1 MFVDR
6 RYKNFIIDMDGVI
19 YRGNTPLPHSAE
31 FINFLREIDA
41 KVVFFSNNSTLSRK
55 QYVEKLSNM
64 GIKAR
69 EEEIVSSGL
78 ITAYCLSKE
87 NPGAFLYVI
96 GEEGLR
102 EELGQRGM
110 NLVEVPPYQVDGVVV
125 GMDRQFNFKKMS
137 NAMRCILNGASFYGT
152 NPDPSFPTEDGFMP
166 GCGAILASIEV
177 SSGVKP
183 RVFGKPYPESL
194 QFLLE
199 ITGFE
204 KEETVIVG
212 DRLDTDIKLA
222 EDFGLFSIL
231 VLTGVSKKE
240 DLAHFS
246 ARPDM
251 VVENL
256 GVLKELLSQNR
267 EVK

>member
-6 RYKNFIIDMDGVI
+6 KYKNFIIDMDGVI
-19 YRGNTPLPHSAE
+19 YRENAPLPHSAE
-31 FINFLREIDA
+31 FINFLRERDVR
-41 KVVFFSNNSTLSRK
+41 VVFFSNNSTLSRK

-64 GIKAR
+64 GIQAR

-87 NPGAFLYVI
+87 KPKAYLYVI
-96 GEEGLR
+96 GEKGLR
-102 EELGQRGM
+102 EELLKQGM

-125 GMDRQFNFKKMS
+125 GMDRQFDFKKMS

-152 NPDPSFPTEDGFMP
+152 NPDPSFPTQDGLMP

-204 KEETVIVG
+204 KEETVIIG

-222 EDFGLFSIL
+222 KDFGVFSVL
-231 VLTGVSKKE
+231 VLTGVSKRE
-240 DLAHFS
+240 DLSRFGVQ
-246 ARPDM
+246 PDV

-256 GVLKELLSQNR
+256 GVLKKLLSPNG

>member
-1 MFVDR
+1 MFIGG
-6 RYKNFIIDMDGVI
+6 RYENFIIDMDGVI
-19 YRGNTPLPHSAE
+19 YRENTPLPHSAE
-31 FINFLREIDA
+31 FINFLRERDV
-41 KVVFFSNNSTLSRK
+41 KVIFFSNNSTLSRK
-55 QYVEKLSNM
+55 QYIEKLSNM

-87 NPGAFLYVI
+87 SPGAFLYVV

-102 EELGQRGM
+102 EELYQREM

-152 NPDPSFPTEDGFMP
+152 NPDPSFPTEDGLMP

-183 RVFGKPYPESL
+183 RIFGKPYPESL

-199 ITGFE
+199 ISGFE
-204 KEETVIVG
+204 KEKTVMIG

-222 EDFGLFSIL
+222 KDFGLFSIL

-240 DLAHFS
+240 DVDRFS
-246 ARPDM
+246 VQPDM

-256 GVLKELLSQNR
+256 GVLKELLSQNG

>member
-1 MFVDR
+1 MFIGG
-6 RYKNFIIDMDGVI
+6 RYENFIIDMDGVI
-19 YRGNTPLPHSAE
+19 YRENTPLPHSAE
-31 FINFLREIDA
+31 FINFLRERDV
-41 KVVFFSNNSTLSRK
+41 KVIFFSNNSTLSRK
-55 QYVEKLSNM
+55 QYIEKLSNM

-87 NPGAFLYVI
+87 SPGASLYVV

-102 EELGQRGM
+102 EELYQREM

-152 NPDPSFPTEDGFMP
+152 NPDPSFPTEDGLMP

-183 RVFGKPYPESL
+183 RIFGKPYPESL

-199 ITGFE
+199 ISGFE
-204 KEETVIVG
+204 KEKTVMIG

-222 EDFGLFSIL
+222 KDFGLFSIL

-240 DLAHFS
+240 DVDRFS
-246 ARPDM
+246 VQPDM

-256 GVLKELLSQNR
+256 GVLKELLSQNG

>member
-1 MFVDR
+1 M
-6 RYKNFIIDMDGVI
+6 
-19 YRGNTPLPHSAE
+19 
-31 FINFLREIDA
+31 
-41 KVVFFSNNSTLSRK
+41 
-55 QYVEKLSNM
+55 
-64 GIKAR
+64 
-69 EEEIVSSGL
+69 SSGL

-87 NPGAFLYVI
+87 NPGASLYVI

-102 EELGQRGM
+102 EELYQREM

-152 NPDPSFPTEDGFMP
+152 NPDPSFPTEDGLMP

-183 RVFGKPYPESL
+183 RIFGKPYPESL

-199 ITGFE
+199 ISGFE
-204 KEETVIVG
+204 KEKTVMIG

-222 EDFGLFSIL
+222 KDFGLFSIL

-240 DLAHFS
+240 DVDRFS
-246 ARPDM
+246 VQPDM

-256 GVLKELLSQNR
+256 GGFEGIVKSKWRGEMMPAVEIYDTTLRDGSQARRNQFFGAG
-267 EVK
+267 